1 MMAASAQADNQD
13 ALLFH
18 LSCDH
23 GLNAEVSQGKASPNF
38 AGSISEIPD
47 GAVGKAFRCGEGQL
61 LAYQAPGNIYAQRG
75 TLSFWWRSGIELTP
89 TEFPIFR
96 VSYADH
102 SSWDM
107 VWLRIDYNGQG
118 FDAFVTDAG
127 LARVRVSYKCKGG
140 LDAQHWYHLALT
152 WDENRGIRFYVDG
165 QLVGEK
171 RDCVVLNSGL
181 DQFGP
186 HSRIISPYQV
196 QTAYNCIRGGDI
208 DELRIYSQPLSASE
222 VKTLSQRQMPQVA
235 TDATLLSDEAAWK
248 AWLHYYGFDGEVPM
262 VEDNDVTIRKVAIH
276 NAYDLKRWY
285 WKGCDGIRETTWP
298 GVYNRST
305 LPGRFDYIQLPDWDC
320 YSLSGQQVRFM
331 LADEPWNHL
340 EVTGSAHGTLS
351 VNDDRRTNLGTRLT
365 GGKVIAHRANKT
377 FHSVHHLDEV
387 QQGQTLVFD
396 NDVQEMPIQE
406 LDAYYVHEGA
416 APDGIV
422 RLNYQLGDFTTFM
435 HPALIEMQQ
444 YVAGRYQPNEH
455 QMLLAMPVIKGSR
468 STPPAV
474 KVGEEAAT
482 NSEGS
487 LPLIHIVVPND
498 MRDINANIPLVLD
511 DKTPETGDTGL
522 AWTARSLPYS
532 WRYMQGGLDGIRL
545 ELPPLLA
552 DSQSSLGCGEG
563 GFSLNIQIKDPVW
576 PLRNMMDVTIR
587 VKGDEPQTLWLDLRD
602 RILPNDRPLYLTIA
616 VSDPSFNAEKL
627 KGMQMQLVFKPYE
640 EAKAEHVADRMVQ
653 IIDNHAM
660 IVEEATSTRRMS
672 KYAQIERDMEDLLR
686 VDPTN
691 DLARKYWYCY
701 NPEQV
706 KPAFTPA
713 PIADGTPRWAALQ
726 LQLLTKYRDL
736 VEWYIDNRQI
746 ENGEFGGGLSD
757 DTDLGNVFP
766 GLIHSG
772 AIPAKASASLERM
785 LQAIYDQGLL
795 QGGISTLMTDGL
807 HTYEEGTNTIVQVNT
822 ARPGDPLQAE
832 RMMEAARTERDWVLG
847 HNAEGHLH
855 FRSDYFS
862 ATRIADEGLWTWST
876 PREFLHL
883 GPALMMGQQYGN
895 AEARRYVLE
904 FAESMLAHSRQQANG
919 HVDLPVEVNF
929 QTDSVRRW
937 GTLFSMVVM
946 DYCHRWTGD
955 RRFLA
960 PLLDAPSYT
969 FLTTPID
976 TATMADRYA
985 TVIQQMDWRD
995 FIMKQGSVWI
1005 DRIYFSVEDIQRSRL
1020 GGIALTRGN
1029 YFVPSNPV
1037 RWQFAT
1043 DAEAEQVAIF
1053 IPEVRDDGFEVRF
1066 FNTASHPVT
1075 LQMIGN
1081 VVRRGQWELVSDAS
1095 RTVRFG
1101 QDKAIALTIPAGVEY
1116 TVTMRLQ
1123 QAGPDNTQLCDLA
1136 IGQEDVTVRG
1146 SKLKVCVHNLG
1157 AQASQPSRVIATDDK
1172 GKEIASANLP
1182 IIAAPSDLL
1191 PVSTKV
1197 QLKLPR
1203 GTKHFT
1209 VSIDPDDEQ
1218 EECYKSN
1225 NVVEM
1230 TE

>member
-1 MMAASAQADNQD
+1 MKYFLSLVLAALISGMRADTND

-23 GLNAEVSQGKASPNF
+23 GLNAEVHQGKGTPNF
-38 AGSISEIPD
+38 AGSISEIAD
-47 GAVGKAFRCGEGQL
+47 GADGKAFRCGEGQL

-118 FDAFVTDAG
+118 FDAFVTDNG
-127 LARVRVSYKCKGG
+127 LARVRVSYKCKEGI
-140 LDAQHWYHLALT
+140 DAQHWYHLALT

-171 RDCVVLNSGL
+171 RDCVVLNTGL

-208 DELRIYSQPLSASE
+208 DELRIYSQPLAASDI
-222 VKTLSQRQMPQVA
+222 KALSQCQSPQVLA
-235 TDATLLSDEAAWK
+235 DASLLNDDVAWM
-248 AWLHYYGFDGEVPM
+248 AWQHYYGFDGDVPM
-262 VEDNDVTIRKVAIH
+262 IEEHDITIRKVAIH
-276 NAYDLKRWY
+276 DAYDLKRWY

-298 GVYNRST
+298 GVYNRSS

-320 YSLSGQQVRFM
+320 YSLSGQQVRFT

-340 EVTGSAHGTLS
+340 EVTGSAHGSFS
-351 VNDDRRTNLGTRLT
+351 VNDDKCVNSGSFLV
-365 GGKVIAHRANKT
+365 GGKQIARRADKT
-377 FHSVHHLDEV
+377 FHSIHHLDEV

-406 LDAYYVHEGA
+406 LDAYYIHQGV
-416 APDGIV
+416 APEGIV
-422 RLNYQLGDFTTFM
+422 RLNYQLGDFTTFL
-435 HPALIEMQQ
+435 HPALMELQQ
-444 YVAGRYQPNEH
+444 YVVGRHQPNER
-455 QMLLAMPVIKGSR
+455 QMLLAMPVTKGSR
-468 STPPAV
+468 STPPAIRV
-474 KVGEEAAT
+474 EESTSAT
-482 NSEGS
+482 TTENM
-487 LPLIHIVVPND
+487 PLVHVVIPND

-545 ELPPLLA
+545 ELP
-552 DSQSSLGCGEG
+552 SLPEG
-563 GFSLNIQIKDPVW
+563 VCLNIQVKDPIW
-576 PLRNMMDVTIR
+576 PLRNMMDVTVR
-587 VKGDEPQTLWLDLRD
+587 VKGDEPHVLWLDMRD

-616 VSDPSFNAEKL
+616 ASDKAFSADLL
-627 KGMQMQLVFKPYE
+627 KGMQLQLVFKSCD
-640 EAKAEHVADRMVQ
+640 EAKIEHIADRMVQ
-653 IIDNHAM
+653 IIDNHGM

-672 KYAQIERDMEDLLR
+672 KYVQIERDMEDLLR
-686 VDPTN
+686 VDPTH

-713 PIADGTPRWAALQ
+713 PIAKGVPRWAALQ
-726 LQLLTKYRDL
+726 LQLLSKYRDL

-772 AIPAKASASLERM
+772 AIAAKASSSLELM
-785 LQAIYDQGLL
+785 LQAIYDQHLL
-795 QGGISTLMTDGL
+795 KGGISTLMTDGL

-822 ARPGDPLQAE
+822 ARPGNPLQTE
-832 RMMEAARTERDWVLG
+832 RMMEAARSERDWVLG

-862 ATRIADEGLWTWST
+862 ATRIADQGLWTWST

-895 AEARRYVLE
+895 MEARRYIIE
-904 FAESMLAHSRQQANG
+904 FAESMLAHSRQRDDG
-919 HVDLPVEVNF
+919 HVDMPVEINF

-937 GTLFSMVVM
+937 GTFFSMVVL
-946 DYCHRWTGD
+946 DYCYRWTKD
-955 RRFLA
+955 PRYLA
-960 PLLDAPSYT
+960 PLLDASSYT
-969 FLTTPID
+969 YLTSRID
-976 TATMADRYA
+976 TASMADRYA
-985 TVIQQMDWRD
+985 EIIQQMDWRD

-1005 DRIYFSVEDIQRSRL
+1005 DRIYFSVDDIQRSRL

-1037 RWQFAT
+1037 RWQFAS
-1043 DAEAEQVAIF
+1043 DEEAEQLAIF
-1053 IPEVRDDGFEVRF
+1053 IPEAKEDCFDIHF
-1066 FNTASHPVT
+1066 FNTSSHAISVE
-1075 LQMIGN
+1075 MIGN
-1081 VVRRGQWELVSDAS
+1081 VVRRGTWDLTVAGTAS
-1095 RTVRFG
+1095 QVRFG
-1101 QDKAIALTIPAGVEY
+1101 QDKSVSLTIPAGVEY
-1116 TVTMRLQ
+1116 SVSMHLLQ
-1123 QAGPDNTQLCDLA
+1123 EAEDNTGLCDLA
-1136 IGQEDVTVRG
+1136 IGHEDIVRRG
-1146 SKLKVCVHNLG
+1146 NKLEVVVHNLG
-1157 AQASQPSRVIATDDK
+1157 AQASLPTRLVVIGEQDGRVVTADVPVI
-1172 GKEIASANLP
+1172 P
-1182 IIAAPSDLL
+1182 APADLL
-1191 PVSTKV
+1191 PSTAKLL
-1197 QLKLPR
+1197 LKLPR
-1203 GTKHFT
+1203 SIQQFQ
-1209 VSIDPDDEQ
+1209 VIIDPDNEQ

-1225 NVVEM
+1225 NSVRIE
-1230 TE
+1230 